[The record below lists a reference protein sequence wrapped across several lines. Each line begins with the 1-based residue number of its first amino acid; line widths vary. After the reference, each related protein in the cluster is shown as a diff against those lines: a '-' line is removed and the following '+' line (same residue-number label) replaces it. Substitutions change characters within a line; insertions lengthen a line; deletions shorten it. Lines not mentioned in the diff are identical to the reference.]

1 MDQVVRA
8 LKMREAT
15 RENLEKRH
23 IHDTLDMGKA
33 FGKTEFDEGV

>member
-1 MDQVVRA
+1 MDQALRD

-15 RENLEKRH
+15 RGSLEKRH